1 MKRLS
6 LILLLSCLVLQIGL
20 AAPRSYKQAMAI
32 AMRKAMQLGIDGAD
46 IAYGKQVPGGE
57 EKDGKAYYAFN
68 NGADKGFTVVSGDD
82 RLPEVIGY
90 ATKGTF
96 AEDDMPAQLKWLLDA
111 YERQFEALANNDA
124 KAMAAMEERES
135 LAKSRTVANTNVSP
149 LLGGIAWNQEDPFN
163 NLCPLEGS
171 NRSVT
176 GCVAT
181 AMAQVI
187 AFHKYPATLKATIP
201 AYTTSSK
208 KFDMPEIAAG
218 ASYDYANMLSQYSN
232 DSYTEAQA
240 NAVATL
246 MLHCGCSVKMDY
258 TYSEGSGAA
267 TSYAMYALGTYFGYD
282 QDLLAWVPRANYTL
296 AKWCSLLDNELNS
309 SRPVIFSGQSLKE
322 GGHAFV
328 CDGADGAGF
337 YHINWGWGGYCNGYF
352 DVSLLNSAEAET
364 STGADGF
371 NYGLAMI
378 IGIAPDNATTDAPL
392 VETHALQAQ
401 VNSFEFTSSSRA
413 DASGSFSGNA
423 TVTALNPRYQQFDG
437 WVALATESGSSYT
450 LISNKENISI
460 PASTGNGYYY
470 CTPTFSFNAALPVS
484 MSKIC
489 IVYGTGDAAPKLCG
503 NYQNKAYFF
512 IDATETTATYAANG
526 YKMSA
531 TLTAPSTIYNG
542 TDNKL
547 ALSVTNTGIEEL
559 HDLIKIY
566 TSSSAEKPA
575 EANSRLLLT
584 VPVGETT
591 QRDITIKPT
600 TTGDYYVWI
609 DASDGTPLV
618 TAQKFAV
625 EVSTEPILTLVSVET
640 NAEAE
645 VYETV
650 SAAIYY
656 YSNGS
661 LYRVK
666 APKTYADKAIFTF
679 NVQNTGGA
687 ADCSF
692 LLTCYGFDKEIK
704 DRTLKQTTPSKRI
717 ETGETVAFTMEV
729 SPNEI
734 NSQFPICAIEPLNGI
749 SLNLPASLSKQLFPI
764 IADDGTVTSESFY
777 LGKNMKA
784 IYIAP
789 SITTNEGKGSSFWAT
804 FSNQDSDVEF
814 KPASGQ
820 SLTLYNVKVSGGKM
834 TLTPRTGELATKA
847 AKGEAVLIKSDAPSV
862 KYDYLGT
869 QALTAA
875 ANNDLIAT
883 SATEKLVEAGTGYKL
898 YRLTYDDEATKK
910 DLGFYYAV
918 ATVGGTQYTDGT
930 YLNTTPGKGYLKLSV
945 ADTTLPSSESPVSG
959 FILDDEGGATDIEC
973 ISIADRQPDDTSDD
987 RIYNM
992 QGQQV
997 KVATK
1002 GIYIRNNKKII
1013 IK

>member
-6 LILLLSCLVLQIGL
+6 IILLLICLVLQIGL
-20 AAPRSYKQAMAI
+20 AAPRSYRQAKAI
-32 AMRKAMQLGIDGAD
+32 AQSKAMQLGIKGAD
-46 IAYGKQVPGGE
+46 IAYGKQVIGGE

-68 NGADKGFTVVSGDD
+68 NGSDKGFTVVSGDD

-90 ATKGTF
+90 ATKGSF

-111 YERQFEALANNDA
+111 YERQFEALVKNDA

-135 LAKSRTVANTNVSP
+135 LAVSRTVANTTVSP
-149 LLGGIAWNQEDPFN
+149 LLGDIAWNQEAPFN
-163 NLCPLEGS
+163 NLCPWEGS

-187 AFHKYPATLKATIP
+187 AYNKYPTTLQAAIP

-208 KFDMPEIAAG
+208 EFTMPEISAG
-218 ASYDYANMLSQYSN
+218 ASYDYENMLAQYTD

-258 TYSEGSGAA
+258 SYSEGSGAV

-282 QDLLAWVPRANYTL
+282 KDLLAWVPRSNYTL
-296 AKWCSLLDNELNS
+296 ENWCSLLDNELKS
-309 SRPVIFSGQSLKE
+309 TRPVIFSGQSLKE

-352 DVSLLNSAEAET
+352 DVSLLNNYEAET

-378 IGIAPDNATTDAPL
+378 IGIAPDNETTDAPL

-401 VNSFEFTSSSRA
+401 VKSFEFTSSSRA
-413 DASGSFSGNA
+413 DVSGSFSGNA
-423 TVTALNPRYQQFDG
+423 TVTVLNPKYHQFDG

-450 LISNKENISI
+450 LISKKANISLK
-460 PASTGNGYYY
+460 ASEGNGYYY
-470 CTPTFSFNAALPVS
+470 CMPTLSFNAALPVG

-489 IVYGTGDAAPKLCG
+489 MVYGTGDAAPKPCG
-503 NYQNKAYFF
+503 NYKNKAYFF
-512 IDATETTATYAANG
+512 IDATETTASYVANG
-526 YKMSA
+526 YKLSA

-542 TDNKL
+542 MDNKL
-547 ALSVTNTGIEEL
+547 ALSVKNTGVEEL
-559 HDLIKIY
+559 LDLINIY
-566 TSSSAEKPA
+566 TSSTAEKPTKA
-575 EANSRLLLT
+575 TSNMLLT

-591 QRDITIKPT
+591 QRNITINPA

-625 EVSTEPILTLVSVET
+625 EISTEPVLTLVSVET

-650 SAAIYY
+650 SAAISYQG
-656 YSNGS
+656 N
-661 LYRVK
+661 LYRVQ
-666 APKTYADKAIFTF
+666 APKTYADKATFTF

-687 ADCSF
+687 TDCSF

-704 DRTLKQTTPSKRI
+704 DRPLKRITSPKRI
-717 ETGETVAFTMEV
+717 ETGKTVAFTMEV

-749 SLNLPASLSKQLFPI
+749 VLNLSESLSIQLFPI
-764 IADDGTVTSESFY
+764 LADDGTVTSESFY

-789 SITTNEGKGSSFWAT
+789 SITTCEGKGSSYWAT
-804 FSNQDSDVEF
+804 FSNWDHDVEF

-847 AKGEAVLIKSDAPSV
+847 AKGEAVLIKTDAPTL
-862 KYDYLGT
+862 KYDCLGT

-875 ANNDLIAT
+875 GDNDLVAT
-883 SATEKLVEAGTGYKL
+883 PKDAGVIKADTGYTL
-898 YRLTYDDEATKK
+898 YRLTYNKVQTKEG
-910 DLGFYYAV
+910 LGFYLGV
-918 ATVGGTQYTDGT
+918 VGESKDGSQ
-930 YLNTTPGKGYLKLSV
+930 LKATPGKGYLKVSTQ
-945 ADTTLPSSESPVSG
+945 AATKPSAAAPARGFAFPGDDGETTG
-959 FILDDEGGATDIEC
+959 IEC
-973 ISIADRQPDDTSDD
+973 ITVTDESTGNNRVEGIFDL
-987 RIYNM
+987 
-992 QGQQV
+992 QGR
-997 KVATK
+997 KVSKPTK
-1002 GIYIRNNKKII
+1002 GVYINNGKKVVIN
-1013 IK
+1013 